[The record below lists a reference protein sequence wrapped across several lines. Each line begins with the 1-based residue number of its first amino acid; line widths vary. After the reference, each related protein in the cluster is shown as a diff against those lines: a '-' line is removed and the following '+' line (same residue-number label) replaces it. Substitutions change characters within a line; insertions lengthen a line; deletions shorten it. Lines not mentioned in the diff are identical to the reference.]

1 MNGAYTGY
9 NNDNIIRAIEDVND
23 IQGLEDT
30 SGPDDIHRILKNA
43 VAVWVDLDGNGTRH
57 RFEIQLDGSF
67 FEWDTNVIFDKYW
80 FRDKLSNLVFGKDYF
95 VEYA

>member
-9 NNDNIIRAIEDVND
+9 NNDNIIKTIEDATD

-30 SGPDDIHRILKNA
+30 SGPDSVRRVLKNA
-43 VAVWVDLDGNGTRH
+43 VAVWVDLDGNNKKH
-57 RFEIQLDGSF
+57 RFEIQIDGNF
-67 FEWDTNVIFDKYW
+67 FEWDTNVIFDGDW
-80 FRDKLSNLVFGKDYF
+80 FREKLSALTVGTDYF